1 MVRAAPSK
9 LVGRGK
15 PTASPRRSPE
25 TQGRNPMSF
34 AHNILAR
41 ERPDSVRSVALP
53 RRTSFFPSPTDW
65 RDEVIYFLL
74 PDRFSDGAESGR
86 PLVDPKDRAV
96 NRPAGFRW

>member
-1 MVRAAPSK
+1 
-9 LVGRGK
+9 
-15 PTASPRRSPE
+15 
-25 TQGRNPMSF
+25 MSF

-74 PDRFSDGAESGR
+74 PDRFSDGGESDR
-86 PLVDPKDRAV
+86 PLVNPKEGRIGPLDFAGTTGPLRAV
-96 NRPAGFRW
+96 VAFRAGH